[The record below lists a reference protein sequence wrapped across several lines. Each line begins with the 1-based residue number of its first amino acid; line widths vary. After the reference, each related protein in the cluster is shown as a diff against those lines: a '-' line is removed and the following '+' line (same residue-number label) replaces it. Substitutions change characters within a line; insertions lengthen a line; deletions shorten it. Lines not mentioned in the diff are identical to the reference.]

1 MKKWGCGYFMS
12 KEMEL
17 VMEYEKRQGRNPV
30 DVSRKYVGY
39 DIKSNDRL
47 IEVKKRDIKY
57 GFLYI
62 TKNEFT
68 TFLENKNAY
77 LYLVYYRDKKPKLKI
92 LHRDIILANSKISI
106 KYQLRLRK
114 KVLESADELELG
126 F

>member
-17 VMEYEKRQGRNPV
+17 VMEYEKRQGRNPE
-30 DVSRKYVGY
+30 DVSRRYVGY

-77 LYLVYYRDKKPKLKI
+77 LYLVYYRDEKPKLKI

-114 KVLESADELELG
+114 KVKESANEINLV
-126 F
+126 

>member
-17 VMEYEKRQGRNPV
+17 VMEYEKRQGRNPE
-30 DVSRKYVGY
+30 DVSRRYVGY

-47 IEVKKRDIKY
+47 IVVKKRDIKY

-77 LYLVYYRDKKPKLKI
+77 LYLVYYRDEKPKLKI

-114 KVLESADELELG
+114 KVMESANEINLV
-126 F
+126 